1 MPQQLIEDLFVWYW
15 RSNPGFCGHHANNL
29 ALLYVLVFGVL
40 SEGLAMYCRLAVNLR
55 SSSIGFPSAGVA
67 GG

>member
-1 MPQQLIEDLFVWYW
+1 MLQQLIEDLFVWYW

-40 SEGLAMYCRLAVNLR
+40 SEGLAMYCRLAVNL
-55 SSSIGFPSAGVA
+55 
-67 GG
+67 